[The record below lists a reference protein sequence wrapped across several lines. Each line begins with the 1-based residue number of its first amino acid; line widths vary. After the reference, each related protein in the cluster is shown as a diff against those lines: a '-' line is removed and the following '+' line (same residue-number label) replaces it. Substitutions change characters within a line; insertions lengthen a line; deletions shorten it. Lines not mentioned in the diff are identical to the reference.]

1 MLYTKI
7 YFFFLLKHTIT
18 FSSNRGEYPPSGG
31 DEDDERFEISAETC
45 IKSYQFESGKLV
57 PFDEAW
63 GKLPT
68 MQLLKSDK
76 TFVFDFGAEMYVWQG
91 KEV

>member
-1 MLYTKI
+1 MYC
-7 YFFFLLKHTIT
+7 FFLLEYTFT
-18 FSSNRGEYPPSGG
+18 FSFNRGEYPPSGG
-31 DEDDERFEISAETC
+31 DEDDERFEISAETS
-45 IKSYQFESGKLV
+45 IKSYQFEGGKLV